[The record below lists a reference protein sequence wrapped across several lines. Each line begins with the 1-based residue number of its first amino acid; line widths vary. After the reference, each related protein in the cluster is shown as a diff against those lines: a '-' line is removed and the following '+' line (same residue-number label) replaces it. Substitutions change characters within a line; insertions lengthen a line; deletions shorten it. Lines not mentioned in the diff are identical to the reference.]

1 MLPEHRHLCVLSS
14 AESPRFGIA
23 TLLAYP
29 FGIAT
34 LLAYPFGICEE
45 VAARGLDY
53 NTETKTAAGALKQQD
68 AYDSIN
74 YLSTSKVC
82 PVTRVPGEA

>member
-14 AESPRFGIA
+14 AESPR
-23 TLLAYP
+23 

-53 NTETKTAAGALKQQD
+53 NTETKTAAGALKQQE

-74 YLSTSKVC
+74 YLSTGKVC